1 MIMWHRN
8 TPIYY
13 YTKKIP
19 YTPITWNM
27 ETFSLDDKF
36 DFCFVD
42 YKVARPG
49 EKVIVNNDIYVVSNY
64 IYDTNNDII
73 EVLLDIPKRNPQHD
87 WTVMDITKVPER
99 MLGSIRGIN
108 DKEHKKWYEF
118 WK

>member
-1 MIMWHRN
+1 MIMWYRN

-64 IYDTNNDII
+64 IYDTNNGII
-73 EVLLDIPKRNPQHD
+73 EVLLDIPKFKRNDTISSLAKQ
-87 WTVMDITKVPER
+87 MIFKVAMEVQY
-99 MLGSIRGIN
+99 
-108 DKEHKKWYEF
+108 KAKKTI
-118 WK
+118 